1 VGRFAVFFFFFL
13 TRGFPANKADD
24 RKGFS
29 PRELEAYSLV
39 ADEVP
44 VVTLNMRIPRSR
56 IFHSAITSI
65 PWAIS
70 EMSIA
75 LKISCRIEALRV
87 SSGASAAFSPGFLTN
102 SRSPSTNYRGF
113 RVRGGHL
120 VVGIFMRNYLATA
133 PDRTNERNAS
143 NDNDPR
149 SDALRTGDGADSTA
163 CAASRRYYSK
173 VPTGGHGA

>member
-1 VGRFAVFFFFFL
+1 MFRGFFFFL

-56 IFHSAITSI
+56 IFHSAITANTVDYFGDVYCI
-65 PWAIS
+65 ENLLPNRGFA
-70 EMSIA
+70 
-75 LKISCRIEALRV
+75 RIVGSV
-87 SSGASAAFSPGFLTN
+87 SRFFTGVLTN

-113 RVRGGHL
+113 RGARGPSG
-120 VVGIFMRNYLATA
+120 GRYLYAKLSR
-133 PDRTNERNAS
+133 DRA
-143 NDNDPR
+143 
-149 SDALRTGDGADSTA
+149 
-163 CAASRRYYSK
+163 
-173 VPTGGHGA
+173 